1 MSFYTN
7 RRLDLI
13 SSLGNGA
20 RFFLYHFKGLML
32 QWIIRRRSGNWLQ
45 LLEYKSPPTP
55 EFIKFG
61 LFFPQM
67 LNFALELYFAG
78 NQFIHFLGNQQK
90 GSQRSSNEIEKCL
103 LSPLVIN
110 QTDVKDANS
119 HSSTLF
125 SVIGIV

>member
-1 MSFYTN
+1 
-7 RRLDLI
+7 
-13 SSLGNGA
+13 
-20 RFFLYHFKGLML
+20 
-32 QWIIRRRSGNWLQ
+32 
-45 LLEYKSPPTP
+45 
-55 EFIKFG
+55 
-61 LFFPQM
+61 M